1 MPFRIVLAAD
11 GSSIARNAARFLGER
26 FALPD
31 ERFSI
36 DVINVHYA
44 VPPRVASALGR
55 DIVGAYY
62 RDESAQALEGVR
74 RILDQ
79 RGVTYNVV
87 TKVGMPAARIVDH
100 AEQIEADLIVM
111 GSHGKGAAKSLLLG
125 SVAQGVLAGC
135 SVPVL
140 LVREA
145 RMPELD
151 GPVLIA
157 VDGSGYTKKAIAW
170 VLRHRTLVLGERE
183 VILMHVVAEESRFPL
198 SLRKGDAQAI
208 QEAEFEQAMA
218 PARRQCERAGVK
230 FREIFSRGEPGP
242 TIAAEAKRLGCSLIV
257 MGSHGR
263 GEMTSLLL
271 GSVTQR
277 TLSASSAPLLVV
289 R

>member
-1 MPFRIVLAAD
+1 MPFRILLAAD
-11 GSSIARNAARFLGER
+11 GSPIARNAARFLVER

-31 ERFSI
+31 ERCQL

-55 DIVGAYY
+55 DIVGSYY
-62 RDESAQALEGVR
+62 RDESKQALEAVQ

-79 RGVTYNVV
+79 RGIKYNVV
-87 TKVGMPAARIVDH
+87 MKVGMPAARIVDH
-100 AEQIEADLIVM
+100 AEQCEADLVVM

-135 SVPVL
+135 SIPVL
-140 LVREA
+140 LVRESRIPPIA
-145 RMPELD
+145 
-151 GPVLIA
+151 GPILIA
-157 VDGSGYTKKAIAW
+157 VDGSAFTKKAIAW
-170 VLRHRTLVLGERE
+170 LLRHRALVVGERE
-183 VILMHVVAEESRFPL
+183 IVLIHVAADENRFPL
-198 SLRKGDAQAI
+198 GLRKGMTRGI

-218 PARRQCERAGVK
+218 PARRQFERAGVK
-230 FREIFSRGEPGP
+230 WREIFARGAPGP
-242 TIAAEAKRLGCSLIV
+242 CIAEEAKRVGSGLIV

-277 TLSASSAPLLVV
+277 TLGMSSVPILVV